1 MDYHNFSQVMIPI
14 AAVVSDVVS
23 LLEQI
28 ITHSLVSGMQ
38 LWIWQIPFSPYL
50 SISSL
55 LSAGNASDT
64 LLLSSL
70 RAILIR

>member
-1 MDYHNFSQVMIPI
+1 MVNQVANPTV
-14 AAVVSDVVS
+14 ASVPDVVS

-28 ITHSLVSGMQ
+28 ITHSLVPDMQ

-55 LSAGNASDT
+55 LSAGNASNT
-64 LLLSSL
+64 LLLSYL